1 MRTRGLSRIWIETQA
16 GGISPLILDIAK
28 GKKMESFD
36 IDFKKYAESAIV
48 QYDRKCDILAA
59 NLDRLKSELK
69 GGSREDALASLER
82 LLHAAQEAQIELR
95 AKKAAFKE
103 AHGL

>member
-1 MRTRGLSRIWIETQA
+1 
-16 GGISPLILDIAK
+16 
-28 GKKMESFD
+28 MESLEME
-36 IDFKKYAESAIV
+36 FKKNAAGAIAR
-48 QYDRKCDILAA
+48 YDRACDILAS

-69 GGSREDALASLER
+69 GGDRASALASLDR
-82 LLHAAQEAQIELR
+82 LLHAAQEAQIELM

>member
-1 MRTRGLSRIWIETQA
+1 
-16 GGISPLILDIAK
+16 
-28 GKKMESFD
+28 MESLD
-36 IDFKKYAESAIV
+36 MEFKKYAAGEIAR
-48 QYDRKCDILAA
+48 YNRACDILAS

-69 GGSREDALASLER
+69 GGDRESAIASLDR
-82 LLHAAQEAQIELR
+82 LLHAAQEAQIELG